1 MRQTHWQ
8 QLADAL
14 DRVAAS
20 GRQVD
25 FWLRDDDAAEPSA
38 ALDRLV
44 SLVDKYEVPVVIA
57 APPALVGEALARRLD
72 GHAGVGVAVH
82 GWAHRNHAPPEEK
95 KQELGAHR
103 SRVAVLDELAEGHA
117 RLQTLFPR
125 SFVPMLVPP
134 WNRID
139 PSLLDGLPGIGFV
152 ALSVF
157 GPEKPSPFKLV
168 NTHVDVMDWHG
179 TRGCRDHGS
188 IVADII
194 ARLRQVCGDDEKKL
208 DQTGRTIGLLT
219 HHLVHD
225 EAVWSFMEALFTRT
239 AKHPACRWRTGVDLI
254 NRSSD

>member
-1 MRQTHWQ
+1 MRRPHWQ
-8 QLADAL
+8 QLAVAL

-25 FWLRDDDAAEPSA
+25 FWLRDDDAAEPTA
-38 ALDRLV
+38 ALDRLL
-44 SLVDKYEVPVVIA
+44 SLVDKHLVPVVIA
-57 APPALVGEALARRLD
+57 VPPALTGEALARRLD
-72 GHAGVGVAVH
+72 GHAGVSVAVH

-103 SRVAVLDELAEGHA
+103 PRSTVLDELTEGCA
-117 RLQTLFPR
+117 RLQALFPR

-139 PSLLDGLPGIGFV
+139 GALLDDLPGVGFA

-157 GPEKPSPFKLV
+157 GPEKPSLFKLV
-168 NTHVDVMDWHG
+168 NTHADVMDWQG
-179 TRGCRDHGS
+179 TRGCREHAA

-194 ARLRQVCGDDEKKL
+194 ARLRQICGDDEKRR
-208 DQTGRTIGLLT
+208 DQAGRTIGVLT

-225 EAVWSFMEALFTRT
+225 AGVWSFMEELFTLT
-239 AKHPACRWRTGVDLI
+239 AAHPACRWRTGADLI
-254 NRSSD
+254 A